1 MVRGMLCL
9 GAAAMLT
16 AAGPVGAQDGAAIR
30 PADRNGTLVQVQ
42 PIASRHTASPRL
54 TLWLPRGYPAPRT
67 RYRVLYMPDGQN
79 LFDPKLSG
87 YGKVWGA
94 DVTAQR
100 LIDEGAAKPFIIVGT
115 WNAEG
120 DRYRTY
126 LPDSLYRAAK
136 GQERAEMVRSADSK
150 PVISAGYLRYL
161 TSELKPWVDRNYR
174 TLPGPSDT
182 AIMGSSMGGLIS
194 VEALAKYPR
203 VFGRAGALSIHWPM
217 GDPRTMNSEGAGMKA
232 LWKTYLTRTLG
243 APRGRR
249 LWIDR
254 GTATLDQYYGPYFE
268 RGVES
273 LKAAGWRQGKDFR
286 AEVYHGTEHD
296 ERAWAERLDEVLAW
310 LWSDDG

>member
-1 MVRGMLCL
+1 MRWILAI
-9 GAAAMLT
+9 GAAMMQAV
-16 AAGPVGAQDGAAIR
+16 AGPVAAQDVASIR
-30 PADRNGTLVQVQ
+30 PADRNGTLIHAQ
-42 PIASRHTASPRL
+42 PIPSRHTASPRL
-54 TLWLPRGYPAPRT
+54 TVWLPRGYPAPRT

-94 DVTAQR
+94 DATAQR

-136 GQERAEMVRSADSK
+136 GRERAEMMRSAGGK
-150 PVISAGYLRYL
+150 PILSAGYLRYL

-174 TLPGPSDT
+174 TLTGPADT
-182 AIMGSSMGGLIS
+182 AIMGSSMGGLIA
-194 VEALAKYPR
+194 VEALATYPR

-217 GDPRTMNSEGAGMKA
+217 GDPRNMDPDGAGMKT

-243 APRGRR
+243 APKARR

-254 GTATLDQYYGPYFE
+254 GTATLDQYYGPYFD

-273 LKAAGWRQGKDFR
+273 LKAAGWRQGTDFR

-296 ERAWAERLDEVLAW
+296 ERAWAERLDEVMAW
-310 LWSDDG
+310 VWGDAGK